1 MYLNFLLFTG
11 GSQVAERMEQNGMLR
26 PKGNVVAFPKYVV
39 VSDKYMLPMLE
50 QDDNLNSRKITQN
63 RIQNSS
69 VMDVKFER
77 NALAKSRGTEFV
89 KSYTPHWKSGFR
101 FEKDVPCKSSFR
113 YGFGIEHEIQSLR
126 MRLLNTRIGT
136 APLLTRSVDN
146 RGRAMNNAS
155 ENVNRTRKPK
165 SRRAM
170 TCVNLKFPASH
181 YPVTIT
187 PSPPS
192 TPKYCFQRT
201 VFSAQLSNARIRN
214 RTQTGLRRCKQ
225 KTTKGFTTG
234 KSRLGVSYDRR
245 YLKNQ

>member
-1 MYLNFLLFTG
+1 M
-11 GSQVAERMEQNGMLR
+11 QQNGILP
-26 PKGNVVAFPKYVV
+26 PKGNGVAFPKYIV

-89 KSYTPHWKSGFR
+89 KSYTPHRKSGFR
-101 FEKDVPCKSSFR
+101 LEKDVPCKSSFR
-113 YGFGIEHEIQSLR
+113 YGFGIEYEIQSLR

-245 YLKNQ
+245 YLKNQWHKFYRKL

>member
-11 GSQVAERMEQNGMLR
+11 GSEVAERMQQNGMLR

-39 VSDKYMLPMLE
+39 VSDKFMLPMLE
-50 QDDNLNSRKITQN
+50 PDDNLTSRKITQN

-77 NALAKSRGTEFV
+77 NGVATSRGTEV
-89 KSYTPHWKSGFR
+89 CKKLHSPLEKRFR
-101 FEKDVPCKSSFR
+101 LEKDVPCKSSFR

-126 MRLLNTRIGT
+126 MLLLNTRIGT
-136 APLLTRSVDN
+136 APLPVDN

-165 SRRAM
+165 SGRAM

-181 YPVTIT
+181 DRVTIT

-201 VFSAQLSNARIRN
+201 LFSAQLSNARIRN
-214 RTQTGLRRCKQ
+214 RNRSSKVQTK
-225 KTTKGFTTG
+225 
-234 KSRLGVSYDRR
+234 DD
-245 YLKNQ
+245 